1 VALSAA
7 LLVPRAS
14 AENVR
19 KRIARTEQDVRI
31 LINGPWPPYT
41 FADVV

>member
-1 VALSAA
+1 V
-7 LLVPRAS
+7 LVPRAS
-14 AENVR
+14 AENVT
-19 KRIARTEQDVRI
+19 KRLTRSEQDVRI